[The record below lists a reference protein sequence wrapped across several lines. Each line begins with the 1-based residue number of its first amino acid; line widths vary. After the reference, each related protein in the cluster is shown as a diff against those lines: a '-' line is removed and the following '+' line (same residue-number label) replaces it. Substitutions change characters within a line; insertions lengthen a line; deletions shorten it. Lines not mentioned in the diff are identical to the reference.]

1 MQLKSRRREKQMKK
15 RGGKLFGMF
24 KTTAKTPLSQTYENG
39 LFYVYNRQLNL
50 LKPDEEAAYN
60 QLKTG
65 LENGSMD
72 GHIQPNELNLY
83 DITIN
88 AKRHRFYVK
97 ANINKTN
104 FMKKYHIYFG
114 HLMKDFYGKTSQLK
128 QPVMSLI
135 LDTFRDFNTKNL
147 ISTDITFNVPFSIN
161 EHGDLIS
168 R

>member
-15 RGGKLFGMF
+15 KGGKLFGMF

-50 LKPDEEAAYN
+50 LKPDEAAAYN
-60 QLKTG
+60 QLRTG

-72 GHIQPNELNLY
+72 GQIQTDELNLY

-88 AKRHRFYVK
+88 AKKHRFYVK

-104 FMKKYHIYFG
+104 SMKKYNIYFG
-114 HLMKDFYGKTSQLK
+114 HLSKDFYGNTSQLK

-135 LDTFRDFNTKNL
+135 LDTFRDMNTKNL
-147 ISTDITFNVPFSIN
+147 NLNSIELYELFSIN
-161 EHGDLIS
+161 EQGDLIS
-168 R
+168 S